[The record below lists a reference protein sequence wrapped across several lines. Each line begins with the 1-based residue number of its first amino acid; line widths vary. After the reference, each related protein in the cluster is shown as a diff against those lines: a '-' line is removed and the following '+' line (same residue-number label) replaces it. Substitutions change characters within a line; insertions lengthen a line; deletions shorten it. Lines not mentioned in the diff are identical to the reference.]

1 MYLFH
6 KNVFKCQ
13 IIDNLY
19 EESKKLSMQ
28 KIISDTLM
36 IYEEKHDFQK
46 YRYCKHIPSRTP
58 ADFLRYHFHIQT
70 LV

>member
-13 IIDNLY
+13 IIDNPY

-28 KIISDTLM
+28 KIISD
-36 IYEEKHDFQK
+36 KK
-46 YRYCKHIPSRTP
+46 KKR
-58 ADFLRYHFHIQT
+58 
-70 LV
+70 